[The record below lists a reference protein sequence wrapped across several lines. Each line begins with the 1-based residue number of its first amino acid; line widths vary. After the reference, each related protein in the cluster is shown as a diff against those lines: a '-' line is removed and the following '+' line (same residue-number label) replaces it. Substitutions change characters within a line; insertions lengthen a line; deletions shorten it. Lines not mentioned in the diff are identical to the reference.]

1 MEAGTGLAV
10 TGDDRDM
17 KTETSIISQAQV
29 AALTGLIYTSLL
41 ADNNGLTQYIIEL
54 LIE

>member
-1 MEAGTGLAV
+1 MEAGTGLKV

-29 AALTGLIYTSLL
+29 AALTGRIYTSTSGKITMVLHNIHYRT
-41 ADNNGLTQYIIEL
+41 AH
-54 LIE
+54 